1 MTATPST
8 PANKTTVIDA
18 GRLNVDL
25 EKKLAFA
32 IFRLSEYLDK
42 SGAEHAL
49 EGERTVY
56 WKASLKAIKENKNF
70 SNPAAVK
77 ANIGLAMNIARED
90 LGGLVNAY
98 THDGLAARRLNLS
111 HI

>member
-49 EGERTVY
+49 EG
-56 WKASLKAIKENKNF
+56 
-70 SNPAAVK
+70 
-77 ANIGLAMNIARED
+77 
-90 LGGLVNAY
+90 
-98 THDGLAARRLNLS
+98 
-111 HI
+111 